1 MLDNTVKTTRKM
13 KEEYDEHLLQVM
25 LSYGNDS
32 QTSLSEVVNLDIQ
45 RL

>member
-1 MLDNTVKTTRKM
+1 M
-13 KEEYDEHLLQVM
+13 KEEYDEHLLQVT
-25 LSYGNDS
+25 LSYGNGS